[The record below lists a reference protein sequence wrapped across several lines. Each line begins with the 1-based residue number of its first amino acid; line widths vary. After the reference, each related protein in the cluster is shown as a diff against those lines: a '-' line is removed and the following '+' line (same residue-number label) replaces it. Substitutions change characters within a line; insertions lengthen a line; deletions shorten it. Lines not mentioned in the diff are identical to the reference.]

1 MSAQAQTIRGI
12 WRWYWTLFVAN
23 ALDLLLTYVAVQ
35 RGMSETNWVLQPIL
49 FTPWPLILKFAALV
63 ALAGGLLALIPSGRR
78 PFRILQMV
86 RVTAVFYLGVLLF
99 HVVGLAFTG

>member
-1 MSAQAQTIRGI
+1 MSPQQQAVRGI
-12 WRWYWTLFVAN
+12 WRWYWTLFIAN

-35 RGMSETNWVLQPIL
+35 RGVSEVNRVLEPIL
-49 FTPWPLILKFAALV
+49 FTPWPLILKFAVLV
-63 ALAGGLLALIPSGRR
+63 ALAAGLLALRPSGRR

-99 HVVGLAFTG
+99 HLVGLAWTG